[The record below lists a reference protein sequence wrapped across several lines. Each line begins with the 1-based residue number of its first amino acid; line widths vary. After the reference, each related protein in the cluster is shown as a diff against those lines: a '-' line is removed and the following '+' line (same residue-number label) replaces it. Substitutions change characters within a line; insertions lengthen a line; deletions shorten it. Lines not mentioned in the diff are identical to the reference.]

1 MLNLVFFAR
10 VKEQLNCGS
19 VTLEWNESLAT
30 FAGLQDYLSKT
41 NGPAWGDVL
50 TQDNII
56 RAVNHCVVEEDAVL
70 SDGDEVAY
78 FPPVTGG

>member
-1 MLNLVFFAR
+1 
-10 VKEQLNCGS
+10 
-19 VTLEWNESLAT
+19 
-30 FAGLQDYLSKT
+30 LSKT

-50 TQDNII
+50 TEDNII
-56 RAVNHCVVEEDAVL
+56 RAVNQSVVEEDAVL